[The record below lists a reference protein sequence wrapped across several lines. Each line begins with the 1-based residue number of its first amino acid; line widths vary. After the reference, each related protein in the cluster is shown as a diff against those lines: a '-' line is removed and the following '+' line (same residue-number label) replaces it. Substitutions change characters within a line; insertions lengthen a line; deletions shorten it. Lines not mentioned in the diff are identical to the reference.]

1 MRQSTQR
8 KGYLTLILC
17 MSACIQGK
25 AKSVFIK
32 KTKTL
37 KKNQLRSL
45 NQIVQLI
52 FINLISIIFKVY
64 LYNLHV
70 LVLIYLNAKSVSE
83 IFKIMIMPFEFI
95 S

>member
-25 AKSVFIK
+25 AKSMFIK

-37 KKNQLRSL
+37 KKKSAKVFESNCAAYFYQ
-45 NQIVQLI
+45 
-52 FINLISIIFKVY
+52 FDISNI
-64 LYNLHV
+64 
-70 LVLIYLNAKSVSE
+70 
-83 IFKIMIMPFEFI
+83 
-95 S
+95 